1 MDYRTYQNLR
11 GYCWQD
17 LSPYI
22 DTKSSN
28 DTLEIKRFI
37 VGNRADIQH
46 EHAAAMGLF
55 QTSDLTP
62 RERAAAHLLAMVSNH
77 RATAW
82 YREPVTPDGKP
93 PAEPLEPW
101 QASELWAQTRL
112 AVTEYAAFIPERE
125 ALALL
130 ALVSEKNTAPEQEA
144 ATPVPVVDVAE
155 LVEYDEAV
163 PVKGGLLTK
172 EIAVIFDGL
181 NDWDAKR
188 WPKNLS
194 ASNWLRPARIALG
207 GAGDA
212 SSVWNPLTLAQLL
225 HDRTRGAKP
234 KEKLMQSLKSRFSRY
249 PALEP
254 WRDDFN
260 EYFTTFCTTD

>member
-1 MDYRTYQNLR
+1 MPLPSLRLITAGEKSESFTDRPGHLMKGTLKGCDMDYRTYQNLR

-28 DTLEIKRFI
+28 DTLEIKRLI
-37 VGNRADIQH
+37 AGNRADIQH

-62 RERAAAHLLAMVSNH
+62 RERAAAHLLAMISNH

-93 PAEPLEPW
+93 PAEPLEAW

-130 ALVSEKNTAPEQEA
+130 ALVSEQNTAPEQEV
-144 ATPVPVVDVAE
+144 ATPGAVVNVGVSIAQPKQRAQE
-155 LVEYDEAV
+155 TQILERLKTNGYD
-163 PVKGGLLTK
+163 
-172 EIAVIFDGL
+172 
-181 NDWDAKR
+181 
-188 WPKNLS
+188 
-194 ASNWLRPARIALG
+194 
-207 GAGDA
+207 
-212 SSVWNPLTLAQLL
+212 PLKLAQGTPGRAGPKSAIRQLVM
-225 HDRTRGAKP
+225 TKP
-234 KEKLMQSLKSRFSRY
+234 TIFTKSSFDKAWERLRSDGSV
-249 PALEP
+249 ADAE
-254 WRDDFN
+254 
-260 EYFTTFCTTD
+260 

>member
-1 MDYRTYQNLR
+1 MKGTLKGCDMDYRTYQNLR

-28 DTLEIKRFI
+28 DTLEIKRLI
-37 VGNRADIQH
+37 AGNRADIQH

-62 RERAAAHLLAMVSNH
+62 RERAAAHLLAMISNH

-82 YREPVTPDGKP
+82 YREPVTPDSKP
-93 PAEPLEPW
+93 PAEPLEAW

-130 ALVSEKNTAPEQEA
+130 ALVSEQNTAPEQEA
-144 ATPVPVVDVAE
+144 ATPGAVVPESKEQRQDRRLKACEAAGLVMPKSYLRRLPDGVGDVADSE
-155 LVEYDEAV
+155 GVTRQAFSSD
-163 PVKGGLLTK
+163 VKAALKHRESAIK
-172 EIAVIFDGL
+172 EGTQV
-181 NDWDAKR
+181 
-188 WPKNLS
+188 
-194 ASNWLRPARIALG
+194 
-207 GAGDA
+207 
-212 SSVWNPLTLAQLL
+212 
-225 HDRTRGAKP
+225 HRT
-234 KEKLMQSLKSRFSRY
+234 
-249 PALEP
+249 
-254 WRDDFN
+254 
-260 EYFTTFCTTD
+260 